1 MSTGA
6 GSPITFSG
14 LGSGIDTNAI
24 VEALMQLERQPINRI
39 EQDKNELETKQSV
52 VQEING
58 LLGALK
64 TASTKLFD
72 LDTLLQKNATS
83 SNDTAVSASASAN
96 AVVGSYDIDVTKLAK
111 AHTVASV
118 ASPTLIAGQQ
128 LDITVGGTTKSVA
141 IQAGDDLQAV
151 ADRINGTD
159 DIGTAAGVI
168 NDRLVLIS
176 KTGGAAGAITAGGT
190 AAATFGFTTTQNGED
205 AEVKVNGLTVTSSTN
220 EITGAIPGVTLT
232 ALGTGTS
239 TITVAEDDVAIDSGV
254 QEFVDAF
261 NSLISNINATTSYD
275 AESGDR
281 GALQGDQ
288 TITAIKFQARSI
300 IGNVVGGLAGTQ
312 YDSLAQIG
320 ITSNRDGTLTLDSTV
335 LKDAIADDA
344 DAVRDVFGF
353 DDASGT
359 IDGTDGIARQ
369 LSEFADT
376 FSNDILSARLTGIT
390 SSLSRMDD
398 RIASLE
404 DLMLVKEDR
413 LRRQFSA
420 MEVAITQFQGQS
432 ADLASRLGSLG

>member
-6 GSPITFSG
+6 GAPITFSG
-14 LGSGIDTNAI
+14 LGSGIDTGAI
-24 VEALMQLERQPINRI
+24 VEALMTLERQPITRI
-39 EQDKNELETKQSV
+39 EQDKQELQTKQSV

-72 LDTLLQKNATS
+72 LDTLLQKSATS
-83 SNDTAVSASASAN
+83 SNETAASVTADAS

-111 AHTVASV
+111 AHTLASI
-118 ASPTLIAGQQ
+118 ASPTMTAGQQ
-128 LDITVGGTTKSVA
+128 LDITVDGTTKSVA

-151 ADRINGTD
+151 ADRINSTD

-176 KTGGAAGAITAGGT
+176 KSSGAGGTITVGGT
-190 AAATFGFTTTQNGED
+190 AAAGFGFATTQNGED
-205 AEVKVNGLTVTSSTN
+205 AEVKVNGLTVTGATN
-220 EITGAIPGVTLT
+220 EITGAIPGVTVN
-232 ALGTGTS
+232 ALGVGTS

-261 NSLISNINATTSYD
+261 NNLITNINATTSYD

-281 GALQGDQ
+281 GTLQGDQ
-288 TITAIKFQARSI
+288 TITGIKFQARSI

-320 ITSNRDGTLTLDSTV
+320 ITSNRDGTLTLDSAV
-335 LKDAIADDA
+335 LKEAIADDA

-353 DDASGT
+353 DDESGA

-369 LSEFADT
+369 LAQFAET

-404 DLMLVKEDR
+404 DLMIVKEDR

-432 ADLASRLGSLG
+432 ADLASRLG